1 MRSMTQGI
9 STTSSD
15 TDNGMATTLLA
26 KFLCM
31 TLSSFARR
39 VTPLRAGVPLEAHV
53 ELIRGVK
60 CLWET
65 MIQTQSI
72 LEAVQTRLQA
82 L

>member
-1 MRSMTQGI
+1 MTQG
-9 STTSSD
+9 TTPLHQILIMA
-15 TDNGMATTLLA
+15 MATTLLA

-39 VTPLRAGVPLEAHV
+39 VTPVRAGVPLEAHV